1 MTEHIQH
8 LISYIWNT
16 FIIHV
21 FLPLSA
27 LMDGWMGLLE
37 QRAWPLR
44 LLFFEDDDAR
54 HAETLLSLTSG
65 QRRCNLT
72 APNPEAPLAGDP
84 FPFIYFF
91 CWCAFPPAKKITALL
106 IKCWSC
112 RKVTVIPAPDK
123 ATHRDL
129 GALKPADKAASGGR
143 IGEKDKREGKE

>member
-1 MTEHIQH
+1 MKEYAVSHTPAFSKGINNMHNNDRTHPAPDFLHMKHIHYSCVSSSQR
-8 LISYIWNT
+8 SDGW
-16 FIIHV
+16 
-21 FLPLSA
+21 
-27 LMDGWMGLLE
+27 MDGWMGLLE

-91 CWCAFPPAKKITALL
+91 C
-106 IKCWSC
+106 
-112 RKVTVIPAPDK
+112 
-123 ATHRDL
+123 
-129 GALKPADKAASGGR
+129 
-143 IGEKDKREGKE
+143 